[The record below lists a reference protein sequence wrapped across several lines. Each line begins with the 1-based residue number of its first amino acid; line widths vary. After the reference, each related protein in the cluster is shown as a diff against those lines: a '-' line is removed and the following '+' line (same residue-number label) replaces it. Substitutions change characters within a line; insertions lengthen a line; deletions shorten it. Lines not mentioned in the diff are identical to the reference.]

1 MCAGKLILTLLH
13 PHVKKVRQR
22 TERKKTR
29 GTEERR
35 VRHRKRRMLR
45 RKRTRVMSRV
55 RRGTKSLTKKKRR
68 RLERKMEKRQIRKFK
83 SECFKNNLLA
93 LQLKDVFSGAL
104 RDVCHIQT
112 KQKVLEIRRQHVGE

>member
-1 MCAGKLILTLLH
+1 MCGGKLILTLLH
-13 PHVKKVRQR
+13 PHMKKVRQR

-35 VRHRKRRMLR
+35 ARPKKRRMLR
-45 RKRTRVMSRV
+45 RKRTRAMSRV

-68 RLERKMEKRQIRKFK
+68 LERRMEKRQIRKFK

-112 KQKVLEIRRQHVGE
+112 KEKALEIRRQHVGE